1 MIKAPPS
8 LETEIPSYWGP
19 RRDSLATEKNCL
31 MPEDVAII
39 EELRRLTRETLNYR
53 GPRGILAGLVH
64 ELVGVLQSVAN
75 FRIDEALDITEGE
88 TACGQGLA
96 ISPTQAAGC
105 ADEFL
110 RTAAFLRGLQGAIE
124 EALDSNSGRPVRV
137 LYAGSGPYATLA
149 VPLMSLFSPDEARFT
164 ILDLHAAS
172 IESVKSVVSGL
183 GLDQSVE
190 SYVLGNACDYIIPGE
205 ALPDILLCE
214 TMSTAL
220 EKEPQV
226 AIIRHLL
233 AQAPKA
239 IMVPESVRVDAFL
252 VDTSKEPVIIIPE
265 SDDPLAKWQPD
276 RIDMGPVFELNASTI
291 HSWDPLA
298 KERLPAATIHM
309 PQPPDPGYRPFLFTT
324 ITTHG
329 EHVLLTHDCNLT
341 GIREIEGIS
350 AGETVHFHYRLG
362 ANPCLAFEARE
373 QGKRGL

>member
-1 MIKAPPS
+1 
-8 LETEIPSYWGP
+8 
-19 RRDSLATEKNCL
+19 
-31 MPEDVAII
+31 MPENVAII

-64 ELVGVLQSVAN
+64 ELVGVLQSVAD
-75 FRIDEALDITEGE
+75 FRIDEALDVAEGE
-88 TACGQGLA
+88 TVCAQGLA

-110 RTAAFLRGLQGAIE
+110 RTTAFLRGLQGAIT
-124 EALDSNSGRPVRV
+124 EALYSKSGRPVRI
-137 LYAGSGPYATLA
+137 LYAGSGPYGTLA
-149 VPLMSLFSPDEARFT
+149 VPLMSLFLPDEVRFT

-190 SYVLGNACDYIIPGE
+190 SYVVGNACDYMIPGE
-205 ALPDILLCE
+205 SLPDILLCE

-226 AIIRHLL
+226 AILRHLL
-233 AQAPKA
+233 AQAPEA
-239 IMVPESVRVDAFL
+239 IIVPESVRVDAFL

-276 RIDMGPVFELNASTI
+276 RIDVGPIFELSVSTI

-298 KERLPAATIHM
+298 MDHLPAATIHI
-309 PQPPDPGYRPFLFTT
+309 PHPPGPGYRPFLFTT
-324 ITTHG
+324 ITTRG

-350 AGETVHFHYRLG
+350 AGKTVHFHYRLG
-362 ANPCLAFEARE
+362 ANPCLAVEAVE
-373 QGKRGL
+373 

>member
-1 MIKAPPS
+1 
-8 LETEIPSYWGP
+8 
-19 RRDSLATEKNCL
+19 

-39 EELRRLTRETLNYR
+39 EELRRLTRETLTYS
-53 GPRGILAGLVH
+53 GPRGILSGLVH
-64 ELVGVLQSVAN
+64 ELVGILGSVAN
-75 FRIDEALDITEGE
+75 FPIDEDLDITQGE

-110 RTAAFLRGLQGAIE
+110 RTAAFLRGLQGAIK
-124 EALDSNSGRPVRV
+124 EALHSNSGRPVRI

-149 VPLMSLFSPDEARFT
+149 VPLMSLFAADEVQFT
-164 ILDLHAAS
+164 ILDLHAVS

-190 SYVLGNACDYIIPGE
+190 SYVLTNACDYVIPGE

-233 AQAPKA
+233 AQAPEA
-239 IMVPESVRVDAFL
+239 IIVPESVRVDAFL

-265 SDDPLAKWQPD
+265 SDDPLAMWQPD
-276 RIDMGPVFELNASTI
+276 RIHMGPVFELNVSTI
-291 HSWDPLA
+291 NSWDPLA
-298 KERLPAATIHM
+298 MDRLPADTIHI
-309 PQPPDPGYRPFLFTT
+309 PQPLEPGYRPFLFTT

-341 GIREIEGIS
+341 GIREVEGIS

-362 ANPCLAFEARE
+362 ANPCLAFEAVE
-373 QGKRGL
+373 